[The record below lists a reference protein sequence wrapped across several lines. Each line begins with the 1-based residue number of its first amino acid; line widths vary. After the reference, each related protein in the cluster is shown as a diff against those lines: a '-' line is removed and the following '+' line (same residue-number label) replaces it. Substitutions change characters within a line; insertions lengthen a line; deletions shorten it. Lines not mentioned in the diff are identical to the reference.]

1 MSSNHEA
8 WAQRVGQ
15 SFRQARSHKQLESIG
30 GGGSGAMP
38 EAALRKR
45 ARSDSEFEA
54 AMETLERVEQGR
66 ELEGRHYAALEAIIE
81 PENRPVLDVVNDS
94 YSETDIPWNWDVL
107 KEADV
112 RAAIERVAPSIG
124 RVELPNHPSIPYG
137 GTAFFVGDGLMMTNR
152 HVAEI
157 FAQGLGMS
165 RLRFRP
171 GKAAV
176 DLKQEVVPSD
186 PKLLQVDKV
195 VMIHPYWDCALLQVS
210 GEDSHRAPLKLLEQ
224 EPSDLK
230 GKPVIIIGYPAMD
243 ARGDIALQQRIFRVF
258 QKKRLQPG
266 NILGYGEIQSFED
279 TVQAITHD
287 ISTLGGNSGSAV
299 IDLYTGE
306 VVGLHFAGMQRVAN
320 YAVPA
325 WELARDGRV
334 VDTGVNFVSAPRRD
348 VTTPWEHRWQETDPG
363 FQPTPAGQRYRNG

>member
-1 MSSNHEA
+1 MTNTSEG
-8 WAQRVGQ
+8 WAERVGRN
-15 SFRQARSHKQLESIG
+15 FRQAQSSKQLESISSSS
-30 GGGSGAMP
+30 SGAMP

-45 ARSDSEFEA
+45 ARSDAEFETA
-54 AMETLERVEQGR
+54 LETLEKVERGG

-81 PENRPVLDVVNDS
+81 PENRPVLDIVNDTFA
-94 YSETDIPWNWDVL
+94 ETDIPWNWEVL
-107 KEADV
+107 READV
-112 RAAIERVAPSIG
+112 RAAIERAAPAIG

-157 FAQGLGMS
+157 FTQGLGIDG
-165 RLRFRP
+165 LKFRP
-171 GKAAV
+171 GRAAV
-176 DLKQEVVPSD
+176 DLKQEVVPCE
-186 PKLLQVDKV
+186 PRLITVDKV
-195 VMIHPYWDCALLQVS
+195 LMVHPYWDCALLKVS
-210 GEDSHRAPLKLLEQ
+210 GEGAARTPLKLLEH

-243 ARGDIALQQRIFRVF
+243 PRGDVNLQQRIFRVF

-266 NILGYGEIQSFED
+266 NIIGYGEIRSYD
-279 TVQAITHD
+279 DDVMAITHD
-287 ISTLGGNSGSAV
+287 VSTLGGNSGSAV

-334 VDTGVNFVSAPRRD
+334 VDTGVNFVASPQAA
-348 VTTPWEHRWQETDPG
+348 VVTPWEHRWQEADPG
-363 FQPTPAGQRYRNG
+363 FQPTPSGRRYGGG